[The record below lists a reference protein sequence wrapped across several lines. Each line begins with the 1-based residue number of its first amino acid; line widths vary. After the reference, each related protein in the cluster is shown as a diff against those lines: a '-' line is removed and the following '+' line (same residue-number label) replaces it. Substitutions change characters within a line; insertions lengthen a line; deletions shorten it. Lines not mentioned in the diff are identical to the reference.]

1 MTRWGHLAKRLLKF
15 VVHGFY
21 LQLWRK
27 VSGCNVCHRAV
38 LLSVNAA
45 WRLLAQICAISG
57 WDCLLLWLL
66 CVFRVINYCQSILK
80 ACRDFQVWDFFPSY
94 CLWRWRWTML
104 GCVSQQDGSKEKSV
118 RPDFVFLV
126 RLGYN
131 SAHTYITELMQK
143 TDEQSLSIDEVEYP
157 TLWLYLKKKNCKST
171 QGNYFVSALNHCK
184 VS

>member
-1 MTRWGHLAKRLLKF
+1 
-15 VVHGFY
+15 
-21 LQLWRK
+21 
-27 VSGCNVCHRAV
+27 
-38 LLSVNAA
+38 
-45 WRLLAQICAISG
+45 
-57 WDCLLLWLL
+57 
-66 CVFRVINYCQSILK
+66 
-80 ACRDFQVWDFFPSY
+80 
-94 CLWRWRWTML
+94 ML

-126 RLGYN
+126 PLGYN

-143 TDEQSLSIDEVEYP
+143 TDEQSLSTDEVEYP